1 MLNSFVIKLRVY
13 RFFDDFVIIYA
24 LYTLMFE
31 GNGLSVSQISILLAV
46 WSITSFLL
54 EIPSGVL
61 ADKYNRRNI
70 LILAQTF
77 RVMGFLIW
85 YLFPNFWGFLI
96 GFVFWGLK
104 SAFTSGT
111 LEAHLYDGLK
121 SIGQE
126 RKYSKILGSLQGLSF
141 IAILLSSTLSSV
153 LFFLGYRNLLLLSIV
168 SLVISILALV
178 TSKTTKIVQS
188 TQEAKYFSL
197 LKEGLLNVVNNKKM
211 FLLVLISSVLVGAMA
226 VDEYFALYVNEVHL
240 SISLVGYLFAGYS
253 LLQALAS
260 VAAHRFETNKLLLPI
275 LGTFSVVLLLIGFS
289 GNFVGVALFMLLAF
303 IASLGQ
309 VLSSSAIQA
318 TTQSHVRA
326 TISSVSGFLAEI
338 LSFGVF
344 VIFLLIPSGEI
355 KQGIRI
361 FGFIILI
368 VTTAILITHLRLQTK
383 ERKYE
388 KDGKKYNY

>member
-1 MLNSFVIKLRVY
+1 
-13 RFFDDFVIIYA
+13 
-24 LYTLMFE
+24 MFE
-31 GNGLSVSQISILLAV
+31 GNGLSVSQISTLLAV

-77 RVMGFLIW
+77 RIVGFLIW
-85 YLFPNFWGFLI
+85 YLFPNFWGFLV

-111 LEAHLYDGLK
+111 LEAHLYDGLA
-121 SIGQE
+121 STGQE
-126 RKYSKILGSLQGLSF
+126 KKYSKILGSLKGLSF
-141 IAILLSSTLSSV
+141 VAILLSSALASI
-153 LFFLGYRNLLLLSIV
+153 LFFLGFRNLLLLSV
-168 SLVISILALV
+168 ASLVISILALA
-178 TSKTTKIVQS
+178 TSGSVKIVQS
-188 TQEAKYFSL
+188 TYETKYLSL
-197 LKEGLLNVVNNKKM
+197 LKEGLLNVVNNRKL

-260 VAAHRFETNKLLLPI
+260 VVAHRFETQNLLLPI
-275 LGTFSVVLLLIGFS
+275 LGMFSLVLLLIGFS
-289 GNFVGVALFMLLAF
+289 GNFIGVALFMLLAF
-303 IASLGQ
+303 IASFGQ
-309 VLSSSAIQA
+309 VLSSGAIQEI
-318 TTQSHVRA
+318 TKSHVRA
-326 TISSVSGFLAEI
+326 TVSSVSGFLAEI
-338 LSFGVF
+338 IAFSVY
-344 VIFLLIPSGEI
+344 VIFLVIPSGEI

-368 VTTAILITHLRLQTK
+368 VTTATLVGQLRLQTK
-383 ERKYE
+383 ERK
-388 KDGKKYNY
+388 

>member
-1 MLNSFVIKLRVY
+1 
-13 RFFDDFVIIYA
+13 
-24 LYTLMFE
+24 MFE

-141 IAILLSSTLSSV
+141 IAILLSSVLSSV
-153 LFFLGYRNLLLLSIV
+153 LFFLGFRNLLLLSIV
-168 SLVISILALV
+168 SLVISILALA
-178 TSKTTKIVQS
+178 TSKSTKIVQS
-188 TQEAKYFSL
+188 TQESKYFSL
-197 LKEGLLNVVNNKKM
+197 LKEGLLNLVNNKKM
-211 FLLVLISSVLVGAMA
+211 FLLVLVSSVLVGAMA

-318 TTQSHVRA
+318 ITQSHVRA

-338 LSFGVF
+338 LAFGVF

>member
-1 MLNSFVIKLRVY
+1 M
-13 RFFDDFVIIYA
+13 
-24 LYTLMFE
+24 
-31 GNGLSVSQISILLAV
+31 
-46 WSITSFLL
+46 
-54 EIPSGVL
+54 
-61 ADKYNRRNI
+61 
-70 LILAQTF
+70 
-77 RVMGFLIW
+77 
-85 YLFPNFWGFLI
+85 
-96 GFVFWGLK
+96 
-104 SAFTSGT
+104 
-111 LEAHLYDGLK
+111 
-121 SIGQE
+121 
-126 RKYSKILGSLQGLSF
+126 
-141 IAILLSSTLSSV
+141 
-153 LFFLGYRNLLLLSIV
+153 
-168 SLVISILALV
+168 ISILALV
-178 TSKTTKIVQS
+178 TSKQQNCPINT
-188 TQEAKYFSL
+188 EAKYFSL
-197 LKEGLLNVVNNKKM
+197 LKEGLLNVVNNKRCFTCFNKLG
-211 FLLVLISSVLVGAMA
+211 FGGTMA

-338 LSFGVF
+338 LAFGVF

-383 ERKYE
+383 ESTKRW
-388 KDGKKYNY
+388 KKYNY